1 MAAFQRGTSV
11 SQWGWAFK
19 VPRCAIPVTRIEAKR
34 NLFFTPSQSSRTVI
48 SETEEVGSMGTH
60 SVYDLNLAEACL
72 MWASVMSGIFSLSVQ
87 TGTME

>member
-1 MAAFQRGTSV
+1 
-11 SQWGWAFK
+11 
-19 VPRCAIPVTRIEAKR
+19 
-34 NLFFTPSQSSRTVI
+34 
-48 SETEEVGSMGTH
+48 MGTH